1 MSGTSLD
8 GLDIACCTFVK
19 KETGWQYTIEAAATT
34 RYSSSLKKKLSTAHT
49 LEGSQ
54 LMHLH
59 HAYGKYL
66 GEQVK
71 KFIKT
76 HSLRS
81 VDFIA
86 SHGHT
91 IFHQPGKGFTFQIG
105 EGHALYAASG
115 MPVIFDFRSLDVAKG
130 GQGAPLVPIG
140 DQLLFHTHEVC
151 LNLGGIANL
160 SREVSGKRIAFDI
173 CFANMG
179 LNYLMQKIN
188 KEFDKDGALAA
199 QGEVNDK
206 LLTSLNK
213 RYNLFRTKRPSLGRE
228 DFEKFIQPLLDNNAI
243 DLKDRLRT
251 FTESIALEIAFALG
265 KSTTQS
271 ILLTGGGAL
280 NSFLLYRLVE
290 CCGDENML
298 VVPDEEVIKFKEA
311 LVFAFLGVLRFRN
324 ETNTLKS
331 VTHAISN
338 SSSGVMIG
346 FK

>member
-8 GLDIACCTFVK
+8 GLDIACCTFAK
-19 KETGWQYTIEAAATT
+19 KEKGWQYSIEVADTI
-34 RYSSSLKKKLSTAHT
+34 RYPTSLKKKLNTAHI
-49 LEGSQ
+49 LQGQ
-54 LMHLH
+54 DLMHLH
-59 HAYGKYL
+59 HEYGKYL

-71 KFIKT
+71 KFVQT
-76 HSLRS
+76 NALRN

-91 IFHQPGKGFTFQIG
+91 IFHQPGKGFTFQLG
-105 EGHALYAASG
+105 DGHALHAAAG
-115 MPVIFDFRSLDVAKG
+115 IPVIFDFRSLDVAKG
-130 GQGAPLVPIG
+130 GQGAPLVPMG
-140 DQLLFHTHEVC
+140 DQLLFSTHDVC

-179 LNYLMQKIN
+179 LNYLMQEIN

-199 QGEVNDK
+199 QGEINGT
-206 LLTSLNK
+206 LLTALSK
-213 RYNLFRTKRPSLGRE
+213 RYERFRTSRPSLGRE
-228 DFEKFIQPLLDNNAI
+228 GFERYFQPLLKNTRIN
-243 DLKDRLRT
+243 LKDRLRT
-251 FTESIALEIAFALG
+251 FTESIALEIATAIG
-265 KSTTQS
+265 KSKTQS
-271 ILLTGGGAL
+271 VLLTGGGAL

-324 ETNTLKS
+324 EINTLKS

-346 FK
+346 F

>member
-8 GLDIACCTFVK
+8 GLDIACCSFLK
-19 KETGWQYTIEAAATT
+19 KENGWHYTIEAASTI
-34 RYSSSLKKKLSTAHT
+34 RYSSSLKKKLNSAHT
-49 LEGSQ
+49 LSGEQ
-54 LMHLH
+54 LMGFH
-59 HAYGKYL
+59 HGYGKYL
-66 GEQVK
+66 GELVK
-71 KFIKT
+71 KFIQT
-76 HSLRS
+76 HSLRN

-91 IFHQPGKGFTFQIG
+91 IFHQPGKGFTFQLG
-105 EGHALYAASG
+105 DGQSLFAAADI
-115 MPVIFDFRSLDVAKG
+115 PVIFDFRSLDVAKG

-140 DQLLFHTHEVC
+140 DQLLFHTHDVC

-160 SREVSGKRIAFDI
+160 SREVNGKRIAFDI

-179 LNYLMQKIN
+179 LNYLTQKIN

-199 QGEVNDK
+199 QGEINAK
-206 LLTSLNK
+206 LLTALSK
-213 RYNLFRTKRPSLGRE
+213 RYDHFRTKRPSLGRE
-228 DFEKFIQPLLDNNAI
+228 DFEKFFLPLLDNKHI

-251 FTESIALEIAFALG
+251 FTESIALEIASAIG
-265 KSTTQS
+265 KSKTQS
-271 ILLTGGGAL
+271 VLLTGGGAL

-346 FK
+346 F

>member
-8 GLDIACCTFVK
+8 GLDIACCSFIK
-19 KETGWQYTIEAAATT
+19 KETGWQYTIDAASTI
-34 RYSSSLKKKLSTAHT
+34 RYSSSLKKKLGSAHT
-49 LEGSQ
+49 LSGERLIS
-54 LMHLH
+54 LH
-59 HAYGKYL
+59 HEYGQYL

-71 KFIKT
+71 KFMLT
-76 HSLRS
+76 HALRK

-91 IFHQPGKGFTFQIG
+91 IFHQPDNGFTFQLG
-105 EGHALYAASG
+105 DGNALYAAVNI
-115 MPVIFDFRSLDVAKG
+115 PVIFDFRSLDVAKG

-140 DQLLFHTHEVC
+140 DHLLFHTHDVC

-160 SREVSGKRIAFDI
+160 SREVNSKRIAFDI

-188 KEFDKDGALAA
+188 KEFDKDGALTA
-199 QGEVNDK
+199 QGEVNRK
-206 LLTSLNK
+206 LLSSLNK
-213 RYNLFRTKRPSLGRE
+213 RYNSFRIKRPSLGRE
-228 DFEKFIQPLLDNNAI
+228 DFEKFIQPLLDNDHI

-251 FTESIALEIAFALG
+251 FTESIALEIASAIG
-265 KSTTQS
+265 KSKTQS
-271 ILLTGGGAL
+271 ILLTGGGTL

-298 VVPDEEVIKFKEA
+298 VVPEEEVIKFKEA

-331 VTHAISN
+331 VTRAISN

-346 FK
+346 F